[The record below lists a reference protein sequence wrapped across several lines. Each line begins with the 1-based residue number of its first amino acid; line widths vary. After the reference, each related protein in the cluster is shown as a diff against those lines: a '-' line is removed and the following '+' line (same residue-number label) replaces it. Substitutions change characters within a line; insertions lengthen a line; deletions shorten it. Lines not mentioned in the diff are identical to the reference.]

1 MEKHVEIF
9 VRVVP
14 SGVAPVFFRFAGVEL
29 RNSMSAAARLITQQ
43 FRFVIKNK
51 LHAFLLYKTQ
61 NLTTVYENMSSYE
74 ANSRAEAA
82 RGRRQPFL
90 QKKRSH
96 LYGSSRLMSKP
107 PATVLPLIARSGTPR
122 NSSLSGPV
130 FLPGPPERRK
140 PASEKTGV
148 CKTADSRSGLLLLRL
163 LYSPLLCGN
172 MEPNRNLQQPQVAC
186 L

>member
-1 MEKHVEIF
+1 MLTLTEQSFLLGPEDQRFSGGLEKHVEIF

-29 RNSMSAAARLITQQ
+29 WNSMSAAARLITQQ

-61 NLTTVYENMSSYE
+61 NLTTVYGNMSSYE
-74 ANSRAEAA
+74 ANWRAEAA

-96 LYGSSRLMSKP
+96 LYG
-107 PATVLPLIARSGTPR
+107 
-122 NSSLSGPV
+122 
-130 FLPGPPERRK
+130 
-140 PASEKTGV
+140 
-148 CKTADSRSGLLLLRL
+148 
-163 LYSPLLCGN
+163 
-172 MEPNRNLQQPQVAC
+172 
-186 L
+186 